1 MRSDTRT
8 WLAGL
13 GLLALS
19 LVVVA
24 CGGTEP
30 VPTLS
35 PTPAATPTPAEA
47 SASPDPLD
55 ATPGDQAASEVSGL
69 VIRTILPRD
78 AIPAI
83 LDPQFVSGTEA
94 EAQMAAAELVI
105 GLSINGDHR
114 AYAIAQLSAH
124 EVVND
129 VVGGRPVMV
138 TW

>member
-1 MRSDTRT
+1 MWSDART
-8 WLAGL
+8 WVVGL

-19 LVVVA
+19 LVLVA

-30 VPTLS
+30 VPTPS
-35 PTPAATPTPAEA
+35 PTPAEA
-47 SASPDPLD
+47 SESPSLLG
-55 ATPGDQAASEVSGL
+55 ATPGDQAASEVPGL

-83 LDPQFVSGTEA
+83 LDPQFVSGA
-94 EAQMAAAELVI
+94 EATAQMSAAELVV

-114 AYAIAQLSAH
+114 AYAIAQLSLH